1 MGYGAYR
8 DATFFALELSPT
20 PTEQEVTSNVV
31 SYFGISMLPPGSTLP
46 SSSNAQPQEGSEAIA
61 RSAADRFAAFME
73 DRKRR
78 TPPAGTMPLSSSEAT
93 GIDVRIVPSSPG
105 DTFARIALSVPDPDL
120 TARFYRDVLGMQ
132 EVFRSE
138 TEVCVRYTPPSA
150 TAPAGTK
157 DAKAS
162 WGGLG
167 GPDGGVPTTLV
178 LTLEPAAGGGASNG
192 KVEAFDHLAVG
203 CVSVDAAYAFI
214 GAACFTSK
222 KVLALLVQKYRY

>member
-1 MGYGAYR
+1 VGYGSYR

-46 SSSNAQPQEGSEAIA
+46 SSSNAQPQEGSEANA

-138 TEVCVRYTPPSA
+138 TEVCVRYTPNA
-150 TAPAGTK
+150 TAPAETK

>member
-31 SYFGISMLPPGSTLP
+31 SYFGISMLPPVSTLP

-138 TEVCVRYTPPSA
+138 TEVCVRYNPSA
-150 TAPAGTK
+150 NVGK
-157 DAKAS
+157 KEES

-214 GAACFTSK
+214 GAACFTST
-222 KVLALLVQKYRY
+222 KVLALLVQQYRY